1 MTSFFAFKVPS
12 SFQPYLDTFHSDPES
27 LPTGA
32 YEALWKIEE
41 LIVGIWEMQ
50 EEMCQPLAHGLPPQL
65 SFQEMIDENKN
76 RIAELIV
83 EYLEKYTGSNGHRPQ
98 QYTFPPQ
105 MQPLITCYEAGI
117 FPQSSPIYSD
127 LTDLIIHSEDLID
140 LHHSLAVLESDPEC
154 SDYAY
159 NKESMEAWIEDVQEK
174 LDSKVSKFLA
184 QYV

>member
-1 MTSFFAFKVPS
+1 MTSFFAFQVPS
-12 SFQPYLDTFHSDPES
+12 SFQPYLDTFHNNPED
-27 LPTGA
+27 LPKGA
-32 YEALWKIEE
+32 WGALWEIDE
-41 LIVGIWEMQ
+41 LIGGTNEMM
-50 EEMCQPLAHGLPPQL
+50 EEMCHNPLL
-65 SFQEMIDENKN
+65 SFQESIEVNKS

-154 SDYAY
+154 SDYGY
-159 NKESMEAWIEDVQEK
+159 NKQSMEAWIEDVQEK